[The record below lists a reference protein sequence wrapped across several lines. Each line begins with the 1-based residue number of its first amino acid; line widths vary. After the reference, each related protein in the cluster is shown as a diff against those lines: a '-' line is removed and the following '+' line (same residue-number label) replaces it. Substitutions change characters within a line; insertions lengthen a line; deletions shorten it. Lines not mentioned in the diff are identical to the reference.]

1 MAVEG
6 TNEKKAVLTAFS
18 KLFRLSTKKYNSV
31 PCTLLNERNR
41 LEEQV
46 WSLPGCVIVYS
57 RLNRTELLVWF
68 VLLYSRR
75 NIKSIKHLPYLYDW
89 ITVIPNTSLDNKEAE
104 LQEQPTNCEFVRI
117 VNVWWC
123 GEGSQ
128 NKKRFEWNNFQENRT
143 SKLKL
148 KMKEWRMSFTMLF
161 FTIKQ
166 SQLIEEIRINNFC
179 PLKNDPSFLPLKSLQ
194 LYKLKTEL

>member
-1 MAVEG
+1 MGRLTSACSSDMAVEG

-18 KLFRLSTKKYNSV
+18 KLFRLAIKKYNSV

-89 ITVIPNTSLDNKEAE
+89 ITVIQNTWLDNKEAE
-104 LQEQPTNCEFVRI
+104 FQNFCEQPTDCESVRI
-117 VNVWWC
+117 VNVWWRK
-123 GEGSQ
+123 GRSQ
-128 NKKRFEWNNFQENRT
+128 NKKRFEWNNLQEKRTST

-161 FTIKQ
+161 FH
-166 SQLIEEIRINNFC
+166 N
-179 PLKNDPSFLPLKSLQ
+179 
-194 LYKLKTEL
+194 